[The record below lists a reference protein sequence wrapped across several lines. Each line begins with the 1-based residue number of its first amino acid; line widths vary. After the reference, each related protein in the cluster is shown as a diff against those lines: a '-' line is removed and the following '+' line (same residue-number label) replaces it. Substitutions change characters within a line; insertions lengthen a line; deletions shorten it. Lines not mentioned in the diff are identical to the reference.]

1 MELENMLSSQQPPT
15 KEIDVAFLVF
25 IERYATD
32 LLKWDILTFFANNP
46 EFCISASTL
55 AKHIGR
61 SVHSVRPE
69 LSEVDR
75 LLGSNKKIKHL
86 TNWEPQYSLEEGL
99 NKTIEWFS
107 NPDNR
112 RAYKTDVYNI

>member
-1 MELENMLSSQQPPT
+1 MLSTQQPPT

-61 SVHSVRPE
+61 NVHSVRPE
-69 LSEVDR
+69 LGDLVLLGVLSQCDLEHSEV
-75 LLGSNKKIKHL
+75 LYQL
-86 TNWEPQYSLEEGL
+86 T
-99 NKTIEWFS
+99 KTSDLRKMALKLADSVGEVNS
-107 NPDNR
+107 R
-112 RAYKTDVYNI
+112 